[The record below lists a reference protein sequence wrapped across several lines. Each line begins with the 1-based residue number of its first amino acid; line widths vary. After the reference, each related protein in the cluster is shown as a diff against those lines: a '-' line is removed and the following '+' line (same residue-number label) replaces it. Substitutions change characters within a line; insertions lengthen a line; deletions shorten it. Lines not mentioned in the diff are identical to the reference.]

1 MWRRKSFCINLLM
14 WSFFFL
20 TSGVEKTTGPATPAG
35 DFGITPE
42 QLVIM
47 SKDHNSG
54 ALEQYGGVSFQS

>member
-1 MWRRKSFCINLLM
+1 M